1 MNKDDQI
8 SSKQVPVTW
17 SSNLKQKI
25 DMLFIWNHFLL
36 YPVLKIDVILRINY
50 LFKPVC
56 IQNLKRMFFGLK
68 ITFNIN
74 FNIKCTGTTYA
85 NLHFLLLNLTW
96 WLEFN
101 EQTAGHEWID

>member
-25 DMLFIWNHFLL
+25 DMLFIWNHLL

-50 LFKPVC
+50 FFKPVC
-56 IQNLKRMFFGLK
+56 IQNLKRMFLV
-68 ITFNIN
+68 
-74 FNIKCTGTTYA
+74 
-85 NLHFLLLNLTW
+85 
-96 WLEFN
+96 
-101 EQTAGHEWID
+101 